1 MSSDIRL
8 IDARI
13 ALFGAAPQAPVGLRR
28 MLAHVLANPLSRP
41 DHLLILSD
49 ALRDASLAHRLDGER
64 RQALVLEALAEMMA
78 KAAANPTTLP
88 P

>member
-1 MSSDIRL
+1 MTPEMRL

-13 ALFGAAPQAPVGLRR
+13 TLFAAAPQAPVGLRR

-41 DHLLILSD
+41 DHLLILAD

-64 RQALVLEALAEMMA
+64 RQALVLEALAELMV
-78 KAAANPTTLP
+78 KAAADPTTLP

>member
-1 MSSDIRL
+1 MTPEMRL

-13 ALFGAAPQAPVGLRR
+13 TLFAAAPQAPVGLRR

-41 DHLLILSD
+41 DHLLILAD

-64 RQALVLEALAEMMA
+64 RQALVLEALAELLV
-78 KAAANPTTLP
+78 KAAADPMTLP